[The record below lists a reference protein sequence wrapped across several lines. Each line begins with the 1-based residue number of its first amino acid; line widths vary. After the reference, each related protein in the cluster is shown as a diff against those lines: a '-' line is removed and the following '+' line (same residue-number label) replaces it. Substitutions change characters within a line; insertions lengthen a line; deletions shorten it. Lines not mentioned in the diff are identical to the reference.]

1 MAGGPSRGMDGIVF
15 FGTERHDEVV
25 EFYRDLGAEV
35 WLEQPDC
42 TILRAGGFRVGF
54 CAREDVDT
62 DGIVTFVF
70 EDRAGVDDAYAGL
83 EDLADDPPRYNGT
96 YEVYQF
102 FAEDPEARTVE
113 FQTFEHE

>member
-1 MAGGPSRGMDGIVF
+1 VAGAPSTPMDGIVF

-54 CAREDVDT
+54 CAREDADT

-83 EDLADDPPRYNGT
+83 EDLADDPPRYNGA
-96 YEVYQF
+96 YEIYQF
-102 FAEDPEARTVE
+102 FAEDPEGRTVE